1 MDLTN
6 DPIPGLVRKIT
17 VPASVGFF
25 FNTMY
30 NVVDTYFA
38 GYISTDCLAALS
50 ISFPVFFIIIAMAS
64 GISQGGT
71 ALIANALGEKDDE
84 KARHICFQCISF
96 GTLFS
101 VLLTAVGYF
110 TTPILFR
117 ILGAEGEYLYTAL
130 KYMNWIL
137 AGTLFFVLQSIFN
150 SCLNAQGDTKSHRN
164 VLILGFLLNCILDPW
179 FIFGGYGLPAMG
191 VQGIALATILI
202 QFLGMLYLLYKFSK
216 TKLWAKPSP
225 RLLVPTEIYRD
236 IAKQGFPASFNM
248 VTVAVGIFII
258 TWFVSMFSK
267 EGVAAY
273 GIATRIEQI
282 ILLPTIGLN
291 IAVLTLTG
299 QNNGANKPH
308 RIQETLHTTRKVG
321 LLMMLA
327 GGILLF
333 LLAEPM
339 MHAFTKTKDPTV
351 IGHGTDYLRIA
362 SITLCSYVI
371 LFQTVYLLQ
380 GLKRPMFGLIIGL
393 YRQILAPCLVFYLLA
408 FHLDM
413 KENGIWWGV
422 FLVTWSAAILTH
434 FYGQHILRKAVDNPD
449 LGRGI

>member
-6 DPIPGLVRKIT
+6 DPIPGLVRKIA

-50 ISFPVFFIIIAMAS
+50 ISFPVFFIIVAMAS

-71 ALIANALGEKDDE
+71 ALIANALGEKDDA

-96 GTLFS
+96 GTMFS
-101 VLLTAVGYF
+101 IFLTAVGYLA
-110 TTPILFR
+110 TPTLFR
-117 ILGAEGEYLYTAL
+117 ILGAEGEYLETAL
-130 KYMNWIL
+130 QYMNWIL

-179 FIFGGYGLPAMG
+179 FLYGGLGVPAMG
-191 VQGIALATILI
+191 IQGIALATIII

-216 TKLWAKPSP
+216 TKLWANPSP
-225 RLLVPTEIYRD
+225 SLLVPTQIYRD

-248 VTVAVGIFII
+248 VTVAIGIFII
-258 TWFVSMFSK
+258 TWFVSMFSD

-308 RIQETLHTTRKVG
+308 RIQETLQTTRKIG
-321 LLMMLA
+321 ILMMVA
-327 GGILLF
+327 GGMILYP
-333 LLAEPM
+333 LAEPM
-339 MHAFTKTKDPTV
+339 MRAFTDDPTV
-351 IGHGTDYLRIA
+351 IAHGVNYLHIA
-362 SITLCSYVI
+362 ALTLCSYVI
-371 LFQTVYLLQ
+371 LFQTIYLLQ

-393 YRQILAPCLVFYLLA
+393 YRQILAPCLAFYLLA

-413 KENGIWWGV
+413 KEPGIWWGV

-434 FYGQHILRKAVDNPD
+434 FYGKHVMKMTVENLE
-449 LGRGI
+449 LGKGI